1 MGIRYRSSSCG
12 DPVGIRYRS
21 SSGGVT
27 TWVVSELS
35 VGGGYVSGW
44 CHLRDGERTFR
55 LSSVY
60 AVMASV

>member
-1 MGIRYRSSSCG
+1 M
-12 DPVGIRYRS
+12 GIRYRS

-27 TWVVSELS
+27 TRVVSELS